1 MTHMLTIIHQLASW
15 ACTGLAW
22 INGAILLWDGFANA
36 ESRVITFAVA
46 LLFCVIGGIA
56 FGVERSLSQIY
67 LCSDKT
73 SGGLVKSK
81 SSRAWTILYV
91 CLIFGALLTG
101 VVMGAGLVA
110 IIGRLQNGLHIFG

>member
-1 MTHMLTIIHQLASW
+1 MLTIILQLASW
-15 ACTGLAW
+15 GCTGLAW
-22 INGAILLWDGFANA
+22 TNGAILLWDGFANA

-67 LCSDKT
+67 LCSDKI

-91 CLIFGALLTG
+91 CLIFGVLLTG